1 MGQYCNQVN
10 LGLLLRKHQVGEVLV
25 LLLSGGLDFIVDELA
40 EDLLGV
46 DDGGVELLE
55 LGILVLEVG
64 LDLI

>member
-1 MGQYCNQVN
+1 M
-10 LGLLLRKHQVGEVLV
+10 
-25 LLLSGGLDFIVDELA
+25 LSGGLDFIVDELA